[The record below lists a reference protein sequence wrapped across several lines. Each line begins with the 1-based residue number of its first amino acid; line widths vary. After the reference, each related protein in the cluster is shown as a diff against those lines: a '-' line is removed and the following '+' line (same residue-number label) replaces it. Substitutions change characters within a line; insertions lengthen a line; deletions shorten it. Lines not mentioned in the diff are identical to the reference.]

1 MPVKQTG
8 IFQEGF
14 NAATNQ
20 FNLCPSNGI
29 KQRVFQLCD
38 PAKIFRPIVAAVGI
52 NMICYISVSDRFSVV
67 CRTNNTVDTLLTD
80 KHISCIWIELAES
93 PFLIPLSKLAIILTL
108 AIYGAVVTNIV
119 TTAFVLANLLVGKDI
134 DDILLHRGLIDDEF

>member
-1 MPVKQTG
+1 MPIKQTG

-14 NAATNQ
+14 NVATNQ

-29 KQRVFQLCD
+29 KKRVFQLCD

-67 CRTNNTVDTLLTD
+67 CRTNNTVDSLLTD
-80 KHISCIWIELAES
+80 EHISCIWIELAES
-93 PFLIPLSKLAIILTL
+93 PFLIPLSTFAIILTL
-108 AIYGAVVTNIV
+108 AIYCTIVTNIV
-119 TTAFVLANLLVGKDI
+119 TTAFVLANLLVGKNMDT
-134 DDILLHRGLIDDEF
+134 ILFHRTY